1 MKFFFC
7 KYKFPPQLFYKNI
20 EKATIEVFT
29 DFFFIQIYP
38 YFAYSGKYQIHSIFS
53 EDSKKIIYRTMQVS
67 LQENGIDLDNINRY
81 NEFFIGIYK
90 SGKKA
95 IIYQSTM
102 EGIILKI

>member
-1 MKFFFC
+1 MKYFFS

-20 EKATIEVFT
+20 EKATIEVFS
-29 DFFFIQIYP
+29 DYFFTQISP

-53 EDSKKIIYRTMQVS
+53 EDNEKIIYRTMQVS
-67 LQENGIDLDNINRY
+67 LQENEIDLDNINKY

-95 IIYQSTM
+95 TIFQSTM